1 MFWRSFHQ
9 NFDCVSNDNSGGGE
23 DYQGEEDALSCWPCP
38 PSTAHSDGTD
48 GVGHLVALTEHLDD
62 DRGSKDPNGL
72 KKISQ
77 HVNERSSDIDV
88 FPHLLSGRN
97 VQVGVAVAVST
108 PVTVSVW
115 QLTEAV
121 KTPSQYDVEDNSRPG
136 LHHHGIVVYL
146 VVARV
151 NPLYGHV

>member
-23 DYQGEEDALSCWPCP
+23 DYQGEED
-38 PSTAHSDGTD
+38 GTD

-62 DRGSKDPNGL
+62 RGSEDPNGL
-72 KKISQ
+72 KISQ

-121 KTPSQYDVEDNSRPG
+121 KTPSQYDVEDNSQPG
-136 LHHHGIVVYL
+136 HRHHGIVVYL